1 MSALGLSDAQLAE
14 RRTRLHAGDAAAI
27 MAGDYRRVFRRIKGL
42 DAEDDL
48 SGEFRV
54 QLGSFTE
61 PFNLAWTMRQTG
73 REIVYYSANALMR
86 ECWDALVYGYM
97 RDGDIEPPLALHDEL
112 AVSKRYPWMACNLD
126 SMTTTPQGHRC
137 PLDAKHVSSAGE
149 QAILRYTP
157 PGVWQATVTGCDWW
171 GISWIVGNKW
181 VGPDYQEVDPMYQE
195 EMIRRASE
203 CWGYIER
210 DEEPPEAE
218 AAPVLPPKPQPKLR
232 SIIVPTDDPDVY
244 AALCRSNNWIGDA
257 KKHVEAIIGTDA
269 AAKVWAIHREDM
281 KTLVPEDVGEFV
293 WGRYRL
299 ARSRA
304 GAVTQTVQKMEAD
317 NG

>member
-1 MSALGLSDAQLAE
+1 
-14 RRTRLHAGDAAAI
+14 
-27 MAGDYRRVFRRIKGL
+27 
-42 DAEDDL
+42 
-48 SGEFRV
+48 
-54 QLGSFTE
+54 
-61 PFNLAWTMRQTG
+61 
-73 REIVYYSANALMR
+73 
-86 ECWDALVYGYM
+86 
-97 RDGDIEPPLALHDEL
+97 
-112 AVSKRYPWMACNLD
+112 MACNLD
-126 SMTTTPQGHRC
+126 GMTMTPQGHRC
-137 PLDAKHVSSAGE
+137 PIDAKHVGAAGE
-149 QAILRYTP
+149 QAVLRYTP
-157 PGVWQATVTGCDWW
+157 AGVWQATVTGCDWW
-171 GISWIVGNKW
+171 ALSFIVGNKW
-181 VGPDYQEVDPMYQE
+181 VGPDYQEVDPMYQAE
-195 EMIRRASE
+195 LIQRATE

-304 GAVTQTVQKMEAD
+304 GAVTQTVAKMEAD
-317 NG
+317 EC